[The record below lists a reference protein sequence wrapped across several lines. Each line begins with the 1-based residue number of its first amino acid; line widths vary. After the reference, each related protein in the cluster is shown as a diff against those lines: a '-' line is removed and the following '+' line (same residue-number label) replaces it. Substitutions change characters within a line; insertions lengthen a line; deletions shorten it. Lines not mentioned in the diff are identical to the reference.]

1 MDQATRSSETCSAA
15 WICMKPGRKLNWD
28 SKLEAFVNDDE
39 ANAMRSRKARSAEYD
54 IHEIMKKA
62 GI

>member
-1 MDQATRSSETCSAA
+1 
-15 WICMKPGRKLNWD
+15 MKPGRKLNWD